1 MSKIYDES
9 PPLWWAFFWFMLYLM
24 ESQNEVPMLKKI
36 TYCALIFLLA
46 ISCKSESERP
56 VYTAEKWTNPEWENP
71 EIFQINRE
79 EPTASFYRYSSEE
92 NALKNESWENSTL
105 YQSLNG
111 KWDFYYA
118 DNPELRPADFYYEGF
133 DTSGWDA
140 IEVPSNWETEGHGIP
155 FYTNVVYMF
164 PPNPPFIPHEM
175 NNVGSYQREF
185 EISQDWDEKDIYL
198 HFEGVSGAMY
208 VWINE
213 EMVGYN
219 EGSKTPAAFNITD
232 QVNRGKN
239 KISVQVLR
247 WSDASYLEDQD
258 FWRLSGIE
266 RDVYLYAT
274 SKTTI
279 KDFTVKSDLEH
290 NYKDG
295 VFSLDV
301 EIANPTAAKDGMQ
314 LQMRLLDG
322 DTEILNEVKKLTGT
336 DNSSVINFNH
346 KIPNVKTWNAEK
358 PELYS
363 LIISL
368 QEADGKTTE
377 ATSIKTGFR
386 KVEIKNNQF
395 LVNGKAVMIKGAN
408 LHDHDDKKGHV
419 VTEELTLK
427 DMQVMKQNNLNAIR
441 ASHYPKNPHFYRMCD
456 KYGFYVVDEANI
468 EIHGMGATNQGLDGD
483 EAAIA
488 VHPAYLPQWKE
499 MHLDRTKR
507 MFERDKNFTSI
518 VTWSLG
524 NEAGNGE
531 NFYATYDWLKAQ
543 DDTRPVQYEGAI
555 AYENTDIHAPMYMR
569 IPEMIAYA
577 ENNPKRPLIQC
588 EYAHAMGNSVGNLQ
602 DYWDVIEKY
611 DVLQGGFIWDW
622 VDQGL
627 LAKNE
632 KGEEYW
638 AYGGDLGGMEFQN
651 DENFC
656 LNGLVNPDRTAH
668 PSLYEVKKV
677 YQHIK
682 FKGQDLNSGKIA
694 ITNGYDFT
702 NLKEFDFS
710 WKLFEEGKEIASGS
724 IPTLQ
729 VNPRKTKVVS
739 LDLPELANPERE
751 YFLNV
756 YANLSQE
763 AALIPKDHLM
773 AYEQF
778 QLTSFVPD
786 IFTVEQTE
794 NGLSISS
801 SENTITIS
809 GAGFEVQFDANT
821 GELTTLDYG
830 NGNILLSSI
839 KANFWRA
846 TNDNDFGYN
855 MPKLLAPWRK
865 ATTEQEFLGITVI
878 GGNKNEVIDVLQLAE
893 NPFTDNNG
901 NLKLTTSYDLPA
913 VGGTIS
919 IAYEVNE
926 KGEVRVTNDLRNL
939 KDGVPILPRFGNNF
953 RIKNEYQQ
961 VDWYGRGP
969 HENYWDR
976 KTSALVGNY
985 SASVSDLYYPYIR
998 PQENGNRTDIRTV
1011 LFKNEAGKGFEIFA
1025 PQLFSFSAHHQ
1036 YNDDFDP
1043 GETKQQRHTFDIV
1056 KRDLVNINIDH
1067 RQMGVGGDNSWGNLP
1082 LEKYQIQPGDMS
1094 YSYVIRPLP

>member
-1 MSKIYDES
+1 M
-9 PPLWWAFFWFMLYLM
+9 F
-24 ESQNEVPMLKKI
+24 KKLI
-36 TYCALIFLLA
+36 CIALISILV
-46 ISCKSESERP
+46 ISCKTDTKPERP
-56 VYTAEKWTNPEWENP
+56 VYTAEKWSNPEWENP

-79 EPTASFYRYSSEE
+79 EPTASFYRYRSEE

-111 KWDFYYA
+111 KWDFYFA
-118 DNPELRPADFYYEGF
+118 DNPEQRPTDFYYEGF
-133 DTSGWDA
+133 DTRGWDT
-140 IEVPSNWETEGHGIP
+140 IEVPSNWEIEGYGTP
-155 FYTNVVYMF
+155 FYTNVIYMF
-164 PPNPPFIPHEM
+164 PPNPPYIPHEM

-185 EISQDWDEKDIYL
+185 EIPQDWDEKDIYL

-208 VWINE
+208 VWVNE

-232 QVNRGKN
+232 QVTIGKN

-266 RDVYLYAT
+266 RDVYLFAT
-274 SKTTI
+274 NKTTI

-295 VFSLDV
+295 VFNLDV
-301 EIANPTAAKDGMQ
+301 EVANATDTQDGMQ
-314 LQMRLLDG
+314 LQIRLLDG
-322 DTEILNEVKKLTGT
+322 NTEIVNEVKKLAVNTNG
-336 DNSSVINFNH
+336 VINFNH

-358 PELYS
+358 PNLYS
-363 LIISL
+363 LVLSL
-368 QEADGKTTE
+368 KNKEGTTME

-408 LHDHDDKKGHV
+408 LHDHDDKRGHV
-419 VTEELTLK
+419 VTEQLTLQ

-456 KYGFYVVDEANI
+456 EYGFYVVDEANI

-499 MHLDRTKR
+499 MHLDRTIR

-524 NEAGNGE
+524 NEAGNGD
-531 NFYATYDWLKAQ
+531 NFYATYNWLKAQ

-569 IPEMIAYA
+569 IPEMIKYA

-651 DENFC
+651 DSNFC

-682 FKGQDLNSGKIA
+682 FKAQDLATGKIIISNA
-694 ITNGYDFT
+694 YDFT
-702 NLKEFDFS
+702 NLNEFDFS
-710 WKLFEEGKEIASGS
+710 WKLFEQGKEVASGDVPS
-724 IPTLQ
+724 IEVL
-729 VNPRKTKVVS
+729 PRKSKSIS
-739 LDLPELANPERE
+739 LALPELSDSKKE
-751 YFLNV
+751 YYLNM
-756 YANLSQE
+756 YANLRKASP
-763 AALIPKDHLM
+763 LIPQGHEV

-778 QLTSFVPD
+778 QLTTYKPD
-786 IFTVEQTE
+786 VFSLEHTE

-801 SENTITIS
+801 SENKVTIS
-809 GAGFEVQFDANT
+809 GKGFEVQLDATT

-830 NGNILLSSI
+830 NGNILLTGI

-855 MPKLLAPWRK
+855 MPKLLAPWKK
-865 ATTEQEFLGITVI
+865 ATTEQKFAGMTVV
-878 GGNKNEVIDVLQLAE
+878 GGSTNEVIDVLQLAE
-893 NPFTDNNG
+893 NPFMANNG
-901 NLKLTTSYDLPA
+901 KLKITTSYDLPS

-919 IAYEVNE
+919 IAYEVND
-926 KGEVRVTNDLRNL
+926 KGEIRVTNNLMDLD
-939 KDGVPILPRFGNNF
+939 DGVPILPRLGNNF
-953 RIKNEYQQ
+953 SIKDEYQRAE
-961 VDWYGRGP
+961 WYGRGP
-969 HENYWDR
+969 HENYIDR
-976 KTSALVGNY
+976 NTSALVGNY
-985 SASVSDLYYPYIR
+985 SASVSELYYPYIR
-998 PQENGNRTDIRTV
+998 PQENGNRTDIRKVIFT
-1011 LFKNEAGKGFEIFA
+1011 NETGAGIEIFG

-1056 KRDLVNINIDH
+1056 KRDLVNINIDY

-1082 LEKYQIQPGDMS
+1082 LEKYQIQPTDMN
-1094 YSYVIRPLP
+1094 YSYVIRPVR